1 MFSNKLIFILQVS
14 HVCCGNWVSASDWM
28 TPVQDEFGSVKDIN
42 ARLNYDADL
51 KQYED
56 QELQIPNQELP
67 KTLTK
72 ANESNE
78 ASELGSYVSTP
89 TLQAKLEAALNLAKG
104 LAAKLRGKIALLS
117 EREATLKD
125 TIAKGRSGVSVVT
138 VHTLSRAPRSYL
150 VRDDAWASCQGVLQ
164 LSYGTAGPTCVGV
177 EVLDRTYA
185 VYLVRDGAWASCQGM
200 LQLSYGTAG
209 PTCVGVETPT
219 KPDPCVF
226 NSVTKYE
233 TIPIRRRSEYAEDDF
248 LCLKSSFNTTLDRYL
263 SVPRTVINDTCK
275 NGVVRSL
282 EDNVVECG
290 VRVLSEY
297 VYYPGA
303 AARVPRE
310 YCDSDPPGACHLL
323 AAWHLSN
330 TTIENFEFLK
340 DDPAFKA
347 YFIKNQ

>member
-1 MFSNKLIFILQVS
+1 MFSNKLIFILQVL
-14 HVCCGNWVSASDWM
+14 HVCCGNWVSASEWM
-28 TPVQDEFGSVKDIN
+28 PQVQDEFGSVKDIN

-72 ANESNE
+72 ANESHKAPE
-78 ASELGSYVSTP
+78 VDYVSTP
-89 TLQAKLEAALNLAKG
+89 TLQAKLEAALKLAKE
-104 LAAKLRGKIALLS
+104 LAAKLREKIALLS

-138 VHTLSRAPRSYL
+138 VHTLSRASRSYL
-150 VRDDAWASCQGVLQ
+150 VRDGAWASCQGLLQ

-177 EVLDRTYA
+177 E
-185 VYLVRDGAWASCQGM
+185 S
-200 LQLSYGTAG
+200 
-209 PTCVGVETPT
+209 PT

-233 TIPIRRRSEYAEDDF
+233 TIPTRRRSEYVEDDF
-248 LCLKSSFNTTLDRYL
+248 LCLKSSFNSTLDRYL

-310 YCDSDPPGACHLL
+310 YCDPDPPGACHLL

-347 YFIKNQ
+347 YFINNQ